1 MAKVIELYV
10 CCLCGVTN
18 ETCKNWGP
26 ICKMTGRRVCDACCY
41 RCEHRVSWS
50 GIWRCGFRTEEQRR
64 EDAIRRAKE
73 RFDAENLKISRAYQK
88 RRKEAA
94 RQRAI
99 KRARAKARR
108 KSY

>member
-50 GIWRCGFRTEEQRR
+50 GIWRCGYITAEERR
-64 EDAIRRAKE
+64 E
-73 RFDAENLKISRAYQK
+73 Q
-88 RRKEAA
+88 A
-94 RQRAI
+94 RQRARDRFASESAKI
-99 KRARAKARR
+99 SEAYMKRKREQARERAVKAAKARR
-108 KSY
+108 K